1 MRQPKKSVFAA
12 AAVPTRRRASPHESG
27 ADDEGNCV
35 GTVCAFSCNI
45 VASEIDVGASSL
57 RLFMNAAQPP
67 CDTSQRATYD
77 TTMEKF
83 KTPVPVRCPSAQ
95 GGSMTIGV
103 VGVCA
108 RTTCHTFYREVARL
122 THTSSASPYSQEQFH
137 TLVDP
142 MSKLHVALVLET
154 KTDESTW
161 TQRLSIDRSTN
172 FELITA
178 KVQSRERGVF
188 FFARA
193 KTTKRE
199 RKMLDKSSK
208 PISTS
213 KKPGPVVAEQDEA
226 STSKHIPKPISTM
239 TGANADTVETAFAI
253 SSDET
258 TQRRRV
264 IGQVAKSSG
273 SEIVNSSEAPKSAFE
288 QSKIKDPVVFPSFRR
303 SAFGAIG
310 APQKFI
316 VDSRNA
322 GFIAAVRQNK

>member
-1 MRQPKKSVFAA
+1 
-12 AAVPTRRRASPHESG
+12 
-27 ADDEGNCV
+27 
-35 GTVCAFSCNI
+35 
-45 VASEIDVGASSL
+45 
-57 RLFMNAAQPP
+57 
-67 CDTSQRATYD
+67 
-77 TTMEKF
+77 
-83 KTPVPVRCPSAQ
+83 
-95 GGSMTIGV
+95 MTIGV

-108 RTTCHTFYREVARL
+108 KTTCHTFYREVARL
-122 THTSSASPYSQEQFH
+122 TNTSSASPYTEEQFQA
-137 TLVDP
+137 LVDP

-178 KVQSRERGVF
+178 KVQSRGRGVY

-208 PISTS
+208 LISTS

-226 STSKHIPKPISTM
+226 SPSKHIPKPISTM
-239 TGANADTVETAFAI
+239 TGANASIAETAFAI

-258 TQRRRV
+258 TTQHRR
-264 IGQVAKSSG
+264 
-273 SEIVNSSEAPKSAFE
+273 SEIVNSSEAPKSAFV

-322 GFIAAVRQNK
+322 GFIAAVRQKN

>member
-1 MRQPKKSVFAA
+1 
-12 AAVPTRRRASPHESG
+12 
-27 ADDEGNCV
+27 
-35 GTVCAFSCNI
+35 
-45 VASEIDVGASSL
+45 
-57 RLFMNAAQPP
+57 
-67 CDTSQRATYD
+67 
-77 TTMEKF
+77 MEKF
-83 KTPVPVRCPSAQ
+83 KTPVPVRCPSAH

-108 RTTCHTFYREVARL
+108 RTTCHAFYREVARL
-122 THTSSASPYSQEQFH
+122 TSSSSASPYREEQFQA
-137 TLVDP
+137 LVDP

-178 KVQSRERGVF
+178 KVQSRERGVY

-193 KTTKRE
+193 KTSKRE
-199 RKMLDKSSK
+199 RKMLDKSSSK
-208 PISTS
+208 LISTS
-213 KKPGPVVAEQDEA
+213 KKPGPIVAEQDEA

-239 TGANADTVETAFAI
+239 TGANASIVEAPFAV

-258 TQRRRV
+258 TTHRRV
-264 IGQVAKSSG
+264 IGQAGAKG
-273 SEIVNSSEAPKSAFE
+273 EVVNSSEAPKSAFV

-322 GFIAAVRQNK
+322 GFIAAVRQKNK

>member
-1 MRQPKKSVFAA
+1 
-12 AAVPTRRRASPHESG
+12 
-27 ADDEGNCV
+27 
-35 GTVCAFSCNI
+35 
-45 VASEIDVGASSL
+45 
-57 RLFMNAAQPP
+57 
-67 CDTSQRATYD
+67 
-77 TTMEKF
+77 
-83 KTPVPVRCPSAQ
+83 
-95 GGSMTIGV
+95 MTIGV

-122 THTSSASPYSQEQFH
+122 TNTSSASPYKEEQFQA
-137 TLVDP
+137 LVDP

-178 KVQSRERGVF
+178 KVQSRERGVY

-199 RKMLDKSSK
+199 RKMLDKTFK
-208 PISTS
+208 MTTS
-213 KKPGPVVAEQDEA
+213 KKPGPIVAEQDEA

-239 TGANADTVETAFAI
+239 TGANASTIEAPFAI
-253 SSDET
+253 SSDDT
-258 TQRRRV
+258 TQHQR

-273 SEIVNSSEAPKSAFE
+273 SEIVNSSEAPKSAFV

-322 GFIAAVRQNK
+322 GFIAAVRQKNK